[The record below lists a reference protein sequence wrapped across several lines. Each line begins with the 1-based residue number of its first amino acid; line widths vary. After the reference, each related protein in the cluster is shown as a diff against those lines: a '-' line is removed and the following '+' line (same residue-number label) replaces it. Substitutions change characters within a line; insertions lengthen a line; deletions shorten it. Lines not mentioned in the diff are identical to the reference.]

1 MHRLHGHVFCGV
13 FILSHLLQLNGGLS
27 NLVDWEAGRRI
38 SGSIGFVF
46 FRVVNSSMPLKT
58 ASLAFLF
65 CTCSCWSVG
74 QCHALD
80 LVLWNNLSWEL
91 DIIDVSGVEECFSP
105 FFFPLI
111 SSFLILIRH
120 LILWNSYL
128 GDCRLSRFASL
139 KGLLFRRDNGLSEMH
154 HQLIVFF
161 SFVS

>member
-105 FFFPLI
+105 FFSLWFPPFLFLSDI
-111 SSFLILIRH
+111 WFCEILILVIVGSLGLH
-120 LILWNSYL
+120 LLRVCYL
-128 GDCRLSRFASL
+128 EETMGCQRCTIS
-139 KGLLFRRDNGLSEMH
+139 
-154 HQLIVFF
+154 
-161 SFVS
+161 